1 MNAGIINA
9 GVTKVRVRRVNGA
22 YALITNR
29 EILRNEVVFGL
40 QGEFTDHPSK
50 YSIQIGEGRHLEPL
64 PDDQSDVW
72 SLIRFF
78 NHSCDPSTFLNL
90 EDLTVR
96 ALRDL
101 EPGEEVT
108 FNYNTTEYDMANPFK
123 CHCNAKN
130 CLGYIRGS
138 KYLSEQS
145 DGTDPTTAPHLR
157 IMSDLLASQTKQS
170 DLYMEGVNHGN

>member
-1 MNAGIINA
+1 MNTAII
-9 GVTKVRVRRVNGA
+9 KVKVRRVNGA

-29 EILRNEVVFGL
+29 RILKNEVVFVL

-64 PDDQSDVW
+64 PDDLSDVS

-108 FNYNTTEYDMANPFK
+108 FNYNTTEYDMADPFK
-123 CHCNAKN
+123 CHCNAGN
-130 CLGYIRGS
+130 CVGYIRGF
-138 KYLSEQS
+138 KYLFEQS
-145 DGTDPTTAPHLR
+145 GTHHSTHVWRDDHQVATCSRLKPSNP
-157 IMSDLLASQTKQS
+157 IYVQ
-170 DLYMEGVNHGN
+170 GVNHGNE